1 MRWKFSRSH
10 IEDWFE
16 SRFEGFIVQEV
27 GLHRWKFEHCKQIVL
42 YGDVNM
48 DEYEVFLVDFP
59 VSLYQ
64 WLQQLEET
72 LEHTYGERKIV
83 EWNVHNL
90 VVLQQVDCQITH
102 MIDFLVKTLV
112 EGFIVD
118 AYRSFSK
125 AEK

>member
-1 MRWKFSRSH
+1 M
-10 IEDWFE
+10 
-16 SRFEGFIVQEV
+16 QEV

-42 YGDVNM
+42 YGDVNR
-48 DEYEVFLVDFP
+48 DEYEIFLVDFP

-72 LEHTYGERKIV
+72 LEHAYGEGKIV

-90 VVLQQVDCQITH
+90 VALQQVDCQITH

-118 AYRSFSK
+118 TYRSFSK